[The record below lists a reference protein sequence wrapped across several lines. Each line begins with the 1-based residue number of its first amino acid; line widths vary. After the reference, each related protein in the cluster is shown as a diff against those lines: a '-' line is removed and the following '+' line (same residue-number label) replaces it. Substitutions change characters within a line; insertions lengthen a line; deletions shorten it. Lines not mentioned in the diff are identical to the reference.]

1 MDVNNLTNIYN
12 QNPTLQG
19 QYTLQQYLDMFGGSS
34 TTPPAT
40 PPATPPNQGI
50 IGADINQY
58 QGGGGGG
65 GGIPSST
72 MGLTQ
77 DFMTATQAR
86 QNRLT
91 NPNKVQS
98 FINDFTGTG
107 QADIGEMIRTGQVDT
122 RLTSGLP
129 LGISGMVA
137 KALPDKYY
145 DMSLGDQVF
154 TQSQMG
160 YDGPTVFGD
169 NNLGNK
175 DPFGLN
181 VRSAFGN
188 YAEAVGKDFSKL
200 SSHLG
205 GKTLEKDGGIW
216 NEEKGMFVGPNA
228 AYLNQMNKM
237 NITRWN
243 FRKKQ
248 LNVKNK
254 LDAQIKEAEKKRQ
267 KDIQEAATKRTYS
280 LSDLQDPSPN
290 DQGQSY
296 AAARARTASR
306 VGSDGK
312 MKAYGL
318 REGGRVK
325 SYFDGGL
332 VSLRRR

>member
-1 MDVNNLTNIYN
+1 
-12 QNPTLQG
+12 
-19 QYTLQQYLDMFGGSS
+19 
-34 TTPPAT
+34 
-40 PPATPPNQGI
+40 
-50 IGADINQY
+50 
-58 QGGGGGG
+58 
-65 GGIPSST
+65 
-72 MGLTQ
+72 
-77 DFMTATQAR
+77 
-86 QNRLT
+86 
-91 NPNKVQS
+91 
-98 FINDFTGTG
+98 
-107 QADIGEMIRTGQVDT
+107 
-122 RLTSGLP
+122 
-129 LGISGMVA
+129 
-137 KALPDKYY
+137 
-145 DMSLGDQVF
+145 
-154 TQSQMG
+154 
-160 YDGPTVFGD
+160 
-169 NNLGNK
+169 
-175 DPFGLN
+175 
-181 VRSAFGN
+181 
-188 YAEAVGKDFSKL
+188 
-200 SSHLG
+200 
-205 GKTLEKDGGIW
+205 
-216 NEEKGMFVGPNA
+216 MFVGPNA